1 MVTAQQLLDEGLI
14 PNNAGTSGGEPVQWG
29 AYDVIHFG
37 EIRPEEFR
45 KMSFTPDDFYYIYL
59 QIEGLVEGEESR
71 IAVKMNIDVTRVGH
85 TFDKERVRR
94 ARQKIQDYFVRNV
107 VGCRRTRFKFTS
119 PKDTVEHAYWLTV
132 ARVPFNNSN
141 YSERITA
148 TRRAFDALKK

>member
-1 MVTAQQLLDEGLI
+1 M
-14 PNNAGTSGGEPVQWG
+14 
-29 AYDVIHFG
+29 
-37 EIRPEEFR
+37 
-45 KMSFTPDDFYYIYL
+45 
-59 QIEGLVEGEESR
+59 EGEESR
-71 IAVKMNIDVTRVGH
+71 IAVKMNIDVTRVWH

-107 VGCRRTRFKFTS
+107 DGCHRTRFKFTS

-148 TRRAFDALKK
+148 TRRAFDALRK